1 MLDSIQ
7 KYAILIVSL
16 FLAEV
21 FIFLLLTEFAAGIND
36 GLLYMLNNFLKVQVE
51 IFWSLLFSCT
61 LRAMYYPFH
70 IIPFIWLVSNVSKE
84 CRPLKIAIINASLAL
99 FIPCVYAFA
108 SVTIELIIE
117 AWGLILIIAAVAF
130 LSPFILNTIPY
141 YKKLIANLKGA
152 APSVAVE
159 SQEEEIVYE
168 LGVGEKKITL
178 FIVLKY
184 LLFTLSLF
192 VVGALAFTAL
202 AMCFFHKQP
211 FKLQYMW
218 DMVLFCMQFSATKLL
233 LYYPLQ
239 FIPLVCL
246 MSEIVGRYRVLKLA
260 IVNAGLYIIISLV
273 YAALKPDTR
282 VYFLEGFYYIF
293 ILAMFIS
300 PVLLIRVPYFK
311 QLARSLEQP
320 HAPHMF
326 KRMLDFVL
334 SIK

>member
-1 MLDSIQ
+1 MRLVFRYITF
-7 KYAILIVSL
+7 IVSL
-16 FLAEV
+16 LLVEYVGMFLCFLVHNLILYQFRVLLITGALKDASDVNMLRLV
-21 FIFLLLTEFAAGIND
+21 F
-36 GLLYMLNNFLKVQVE
+36 Y
-51 IFWSLLFSCT
+51 W
-61 LRAMYYPFH
+61 PFY
-70 IIPFIWLVSNVSKE
+70 ILGFVYFTKRLSKDSGV
-84 CRPLKIAIINASLAL
+84 LSIMIINCGLYLGISML
-99 FIPCVYAFA
+99 FGF
-108 SVTIELIIE
+108 
-117 AWGLILIIAAVAF
+117 ILIPGTKEYFLQSFFYFFIIVTF
-130 LSPFILNTIPY
+130 LSPFILNKIPY

-152 APSVAVE
+152 SPSVAVD
-159 SQEEEIVYE
+159 SQEEEVVYE

-178 FIVLKY
+178 FIVFKY

-192 VVGALAFTAL
+192 VVGALVFTAL

-260 IVNAGLYIIISLV
+260 LINGGLYIVVSLV
-273 YAALKPDTR
+273 YALILKPDTR